1 MLGSMKSIRGIYMG
15 VHEIYK
21 GNLLG
26 AMKSERRSMKS
37 IREINKGIHEIHMAI
52 HEIYN
57 AHLERD
63 P

>member
-15 VHEIYK
+15 VNEIYK

-26 AMKSERRSMKS
+26 AMKCERRSMRS
-37 IREINKGIHEIHMAI
+37 IREIKGIHEIHMAI